1 MIKKTLTEQQILN
14 NTIIKL
20 RSNGVKGAI
29 QYLRSVHP
37 KKKQSLLVPRNLMQI
52 AWQMLRFDPKKS
64 IEIAEA
70 VIELNPALSE
80 SWVVLGLAQDH
91 LGDRVKSRE
100 SLKTAIEKSDIIP
113 NHLLIAAN
121 LLVRL
126 NEGNLALEKGLEAYR
141 KLGSPVKAA
150 SALMYIARKMADWD
164 LVDELVGQLK
174 SAYQA
179 DGNLDLNEIPT
190 THLNWCDQEEIN
202 QKVVDFWSR
211 RSIFIPP
218 NPLEVLVAEPIEGRK
233 IRVGYLS
240 SDYREHPTS
249 RLINGLFRHHDKSRF
264 ELFMYCSGWDDGSAI
279 RKEVCSYFD
288 HIHSVANLSDQDAAM
303 LIRSHKIDVLVELN
317 GPTRA
322 NRMGLLAWRP
332 APVQIDYLGWP
343 GSVGGRIVDYIV
355 GDYYT
360 IPKEQEKKYP
370 ENIIRLDGTY
380 QINDYRAKRL
390 PKFDDR
396 SLIGLNNQQLVIG
409 VFNAIHKVKNEVW
422 DTWMKILVQ
431 VPEAVLW
438 MLDPGDLPKQNIIKA
453 TVARGVDPNRIIYA
467 PRAQQNAHLSRLQCC
482 DITLDPWP
490 YGGHT
495 STSDTLF
502 AGVPVIALEG
512 KNFAGRVS
520 GGLLLSAGLPELIA
534 KDRQEYVE
542 KAVFYLKNPG
552 ALTELKRKI
561 SNNIKAANIF
571 DARYKT
577 KQFEAAY
584 QLALERFLANKPFIN
599 INIAGQRNADDVA
612 PSQLG
617 KSRLEE
623 VSHVPKKKFKV
634 AVITPYWNEPID
646 VIDKCI
652 SSVRNQTMECTH
664 FIVSDGNPKDIKE
677 TNDLIHIK
685 LPLNVNN
692 CGATPRGLGAQI
704 AFNMGFDLVAFLD
717 ADNTFDR
724 QHLAEAAEL
733 FSKNDPDVVF
743 AKRRIY
749 FPDGKKLTKND
760 PQDASGA
767 HVDTNCIVLSKRV
780 AYLAKVFAMW
790 PHEFGT
796 GEDRLFLRIVKA
808 LKLKTMNIPI
818 PTVNYWTNWAIH
830 YQLENKKP
838 EVPLRK
844 PTRKASL
851 HFDPKRMYHATGY
864 FLSLPA
870 APEATIA
877 EDSLPS
883 KPHLWVAMYVVKEEE
898 AEAINQSIT
907 QITKKKQV
915 SGVVVIGFIDRPI
928 GLLESYYYLKVPSA
942 AFNQV
947 NALGYASC
955 LAFQYGADIVLIGA
969 HPSQSYLQINE
980 KQPEANVLIDL
991 TLEAKGLGMIKEF
1004 ENDFVLSLLVT
1015 KQASFM
1021 AYFLAQLPKG
1031 LSEFALI
1038 TILVKLG
1045 KGYKEKV
1052 IFISGKNKLA
1062 QLKANLS
1069 DSVLASEIAGAVENI
1084 KQAMGVDISRFD

>member
-14 NTIIKL
+14 NTIIQL
-20 RSNGVKGAI
+20 RSNGVEGAI

-37 KKKQSLLVPRNLMQI
+37 KNKQRLQVPRNLMQI

-70 VIELNPALSE
+70 VIQLNSALSE

-91 LGDRVKSRE
+91 LGDRVKSRD

-126 NEGNLALEKGLEAYR
+126 NEGSLALQKGTEAYR

-164 LVDELVGQLK
+164 LVDELVEQLK

-179 DGNLDLNEIPT
+179 DGSLDLNEIPT
-190 THLNWCDQEEIN
+190 THLNWCDDEEVN
-202 QKVVDFWSR
+202 LKVVDFWSR

-218 NPLEVLVAEPIEGRK
+218 NPLEALVVDPIKGRK

-249 RLINGLFRHHDKSRF
+249 RLINGLFRHHDKTRF
-264 ELFMYCSGWDDGSAI
+264 ELFMYCSGWDDGSQM

-288 HIHSVANLSDQDAAM
+288 HIHSVANLSDQEAAK

-322 NRMGLLAWRP
+322 NRMGVLAWRP

-360 IPKEQEKKYP
+360 IPKGQEKKYP
-370 ENIIRLDGTY
+370 ENIIRLDRTY

-390 PKFDDR
+390 PQFEDR
-396 SLIGLNNQQLVIG
+396 SLLGLNHEQLVIG

-431 VPEAVLW
+431 VPKAVLW
-438 MLDPGDLPKQNIIKA
+438 MLDPGDLPKQNVIKA
-453 TVARGVDPNRIIYA
+453 TLARGVDPARIIYA

-520 GGLLLSAGLPELIA
+520 GGLLLSADLPELIA
-534 KDRQEYVE
+534 KDREEYVE
-542 KAVFYLKNPG
+542 KAVFYLKNPA
-552 ALTELKRKI
+552 ALTALKQKI
-561 SNNIKAANIF
+561 SHNIKSANIF
-571 DARYKT
+571 DTRYKT

-599 INIAGQRNADDVA
+599 INIAGQRNADDNA
-612 PSQLG
+612 PTQLR
-617 KSRLEE
+617 KSSLEE
-623 VSHVPKKKFKV
+623 AGQSHKKKFKV

-652 SSVRNQTMECTH
+652 TSVKNQTINCTH
-664 FIVSDGNPKDIKE
+664 FIVSDGNPKEIKE

-704 AFNMGFDLVAFLD
+704 AFNMGFDVVAFLD

-724 QHLAEAAEL
+724 QHLAEAISL
-733 FSKNDPDVVF
+733 FSENDPDVVF

-749 FPDGKKLTKND
+749 FPDGKQLTRKD
-760 PQDASGA
+760 PQDASGT
-767 HVDTNCIVLSKRV
+767 HVDTNCIVLSKKA

-790 PHEFGT
+790 PQEFGT
-796 GEDRLFLRIVKA
+796 GEDRLFLRIIKA
-808 LKLKTMNIPI
+808 LKLKTLDIPI

-830 YQLENKKP
+830 YQLENKQP

-851 HFDPKRMYHATGY
+851 HFEPKRMYQATGY

-870 APEATIA
+870 APDATMV
-877 EDSLPS
+877 DDGVPS
-883 KPHLWVAMYVVKEEE
+883 DPHLWVTMYIVKAEESK
-898 AEAINQSIT
+898 AINQSIA
-907 QITKKKQV
+907 QIAKKKQV

-928 GLLESYYYLKVPSA
+928 DLIESYCYLKVPLAS
-942 AFNQV
+942 FNIV
-947 NALGYASC
+947 NALGYATC
-955 LAFQYGADIVLIGA
+955 LALHYGADFVLMGA
-969 HPSQSYLQINE
+969 YPGQSYALLDK
-980 KQPEANVLIDL
+980 KQPEAHVLIDL
-991 TLEAKGLGMIKEF
+991 TAGSKEVGIVT
-1004 ENDFVLSLLVT
+1004 EMDNDIVFSLLVT

-1021 AYFLAQLPKG
+1021 AYFLAQLPRS
-1031 LSEFALI
+1031 LSQFALI
-1038 TILVKLG
+1038 TIIARLAKA
-1045 KGYKEKV
+1045 YKEKV
-1052 IFISGKNKLA
+1052 IFINDKNKLQ
-1062 QLKANLS
+1062 QLKAKLNDPL
-1069 DSVLASEIAGAVENI
+1069 LATEIADARESIEQAV
-1084 KQAMGVDISRFD
+1084 GVDISRFN

>member
-14 NTIIKL
+14 NTIITL
-20 RSNGVKGAI
+20 RSNGVAGAI
-29 QYLRSVHP
+29 QYLKSVHP
-37 KKKQSLLVPRNLMQI
+37 KKKQRLEVPRNLMQI

-70 VIELNPALSE
+70 VIQLNPALSE

-91 LGDRVKSRE
+91 LGDRAKSRE

-126 NEGNLALEKGLEAYR
+126 NEGGLALQKGTEAYR

-179 DGNLDLNEIPT
+179 DSNLDLNEIPT
-190 THLNWCDQEEIN
+190 THLNWCDDEEVN
-202 QKVVDFWSR
+202 LKVVDFWSR

-218 NPLEVLVAEPIEGRK
+218 NHLEPLVAEPIEGRK

-264 ELFMYCSGWDDGSAI
+264 ELFMYCSGWDDGSEI

-288 HIHSVANLSDQDAAM
+288 HIHSVANLSDQDAAK
-303 LIRSHKIDVLVELN
+303 LIRSHKIDVLIELN

-322 NRMGLLAWRP
+322 NRMGVLAWRP

-360 IPKEQEKKYP
+360 IPNGQEKKYP
-370 ENIIRLDGTY
+370 ENVLRLDGTY

-396 SLIGLNNQQLVIG
+396 SLLGLNDQQLVIG
-409 VFNAIHKVKNEVW
+409 VFNAIHKIKNEVW

-431 VPEAVLW
+431 VPEAILW

-453 TVARGVDPNRIIYA
+453 TLARGVDPARIIYA
-467 PRAQQNAHLSRLQCC
+467 PRAQQNAHLARLQCC

-534 KDRQEYVE
+534 KDTEEYVE
-542 KAVFYLKNPG
+542 KAVFYLKNPA
-552 ALTELKRKI
+552 ALTALKQKI
-561 SNNIKAANIF
+561 SNNIKSANIF

-577 KQFEAAY
+577 KQFEAGY

-599 INIAGQRNADDVA
+599 INIAGQSNPDNNTPTQLRQSSVEVA
-612 PSQLG
+612 AQS
-617 KSRLEE
+617 
-623 VSHVPKKKFKV
+623 PKKKFKV
-634 AVITPYWNEPID
+634 AVITPYWNEPIN
-646 VIDKCI
+646 VIDECI
-652 SSVRNQTMECTH
+652 SSVRDQTINCTH

-677 TNDLIHIK
+677 TNNLIHIK

-704 AFNMGFDLVAFLD
+704 AFNMGFDVVAFLD
-717 ADNTFDR
+717 ADNTFDS
-724 QHLAEAAEL
+724 QHLAEAVGL
-733 FSKNDPDVVF
+733 FAKNDLDVVF

-749 FPDGKKLTKND
+749 FPDGKQLTKED

-767 HVDTNCIVLSKRV
+767 HVDTNCIVLSKKA

-790 PHEFGT
+790 PQEFGT
-796 GEDRLFLRIVKA
+796 GEDRLFLRIIKA

-830 YQLENKKP
+830 YQLQNKQP

-844 PTRKASL
+844 PTRKASR
-851 HFDPKRMYHATGY
+851 HFEPKRMYQATGY

-870 APEATIA
+870 APEATMVNDA
-877 EDSLPS
+877 LPLE
-883 KPHLWVAMYVVKEEE
+883 PDLWVAMYILKAEESNL
-898 AEAINQSIT
+898 INQSIA
-907 QITKKKQV
+907 QIANKKHV
-915 SGVVVIGFIDRPI
+915 SGVVVIGFIDRPADLI
-928 GLLESYYYLKVPSA
+928 ESYYYLKIPLAS
-942 AFNQV
+942 FNIV

-955 LAFQYGADIVLIGA
+955 LALHYGADLVLMGA
-969 HPSQSYLQINE
+969 YPDQSYELLDK

-991 TLEAKGLGMIKEF
+991 TVRSKQVGSN
-1004 ENDFVLSLLVT
+1004 NDISFSLLVT

-1021 AYFLAQLPKG
+1021 AYFLAQLPRS
-1031 LSEFALI
+1031 LSPLALI
-1038 TILVKLG
+1038 TILARLA

-1052 IFISGKNKLA
+1052 IFINDKNKFE
-1062 QLKANLS
+1062 QLKAKLNDASLI
-1069 DSVLASEIAGAVENI
+1069 SEIAEASQGI
-1084 KQAMGVDISRFD
+1084 KQAIGVDISRFN